1 MKEALLETEI
11 MLLMVWTFQ
20 ILVLLLRLF
29 YFEGFTAVS
38 CISPHLCIMLQVQ
51 VYCWY
56 LILKV
61 RVISCFSLFLRDY
74 LYIIIVVA
82 VSLLHV

>member
-1 MKEALLETEI
+1 MKEALLETGI

-38 CISPHLCIMLQVQ
+38 SIGPRPWIMLNTGLLLVS
-51 VYCWY
+51 Y
-56 LILKV
+56 
-61 RVISCFSLFLRDY
+61 FESLSDFL
-74 LYIIIVVA
+74 L
-82 VSLLHV
+82 